1 MPVWESGRVPALQT
15 SAVSLTL
22 ADVLTAVNLDL
33 NDVLLIRHPLSNL
46 GVRAAV
52 ASDQLL
58 PYTAAQD
65 PAFPFHHTYWLV
77 FLGEEANSARLATC
91 YRNGGRSAGGHFA
104 LEQTGILNDLSG
116 RLIIDW
122 GRGTRTWK
130 QNGTTA
136 SSKPVLAIAERAV
149 DPFPGFE
156 NLVLTFQE
164 LEAVLAEPR
173 RYANWHAA
181 LSAVSAIYLIVD
193 TATGRQYVGS
203 ANGEAGLLGRWKAYV
218 DTFHGG
224 NKLLVAEL
232 AADPST
238 YSRFQFSVL
247 QILPRSTTL
256 DAAVAVES
264 LYKSKLLSRQFGLN
278 AN

>member
-1 MPVWESGRVPALQT
+1 MPAPHT

-22 ADVLTAVNLDL
+22 ADVLRAVGLDPTE
-33 NDVLLIRHPLSNL
+33 VLLIRHPLSNL

-65 PAFPFHHTYWLV
+65 PTFPTQHTYWLV
-77 FLGEEANSARLATC
+77 FLGEEANSARLAAC
-91 YRNGGRSAGGHFA
+91 YRNGGRTAGSQFA
-104 LEQTGILNDLSG
+104 LEQTDILNDLSG

-130 QNGTTA
+130 QNGTTS

-156 NLVLTFQE
+156 NLVLTFQK
-164 LEAVLAEPR
+164 LETVISEPR
-173 RYANWHAA
+173 RYTNWHAA
-181 LSAVSAIYLIVD
+181 LSAVSAIYLVVD

-203 ANGEAGLLGRWKAYV
+203 ATGEAGLLGRWNLRGHVPRREQAAHSGACRGPV
-218 DTFHGG
+218 HLQPVPVLSASDPAQEHHNRRRCG
-224 NKLLVAEL
+224 N
-232 AADPST
+232 
-238 YSRFQFSVL
+238 
-247 QILPRSTTL
+247 
-256 DAAVAVES
+256 
-264 LYKSKLLSRQFGLN
+264 
-278 AN
+278 